1 MQLNGSFL
9 ILFIYLQEIHN
20 REFLLNLFIYIRVS
34 FGSNCC
40 LDLHG
45 FASITLRVTNYPID
59 SNYSTIF
66 QATANSIRCLSRTLL
81 FISDI
86 SEINQFSDFF

>member
-34 FGSNCC
+34 FGSNYW
-40 LDLHG
+40 LHLHG

-59 SNYSTIF
+59 SNYPAIF

-86 SEINQFSDFF
+86 SGINQFSDFF

>member
-45 FASITLRVTNYPID
+45 FASIALRVTNYPID
-59 SNYSTIF
+59 SNYPTIF